1 MTCVFRFS
9 FVNIHSWPI
18 LDDIQCASALTSW
31 RIWLRIR
38 HMHSEP
44 GHSKCCYKDRACLT
58 RTRVATCM
66 CTCFATGKKTHA
78 TSKPLMVLMSGPP
91 RMLHQKYSH
100 WLYHSTGIMKC
111 CNCQPSKQS
120 LAGPRLVIHRL
131 QTWDTHQKMVK
142 GVCILYC
149 LQSSQLCL
157 SRFIFSIR
165 FSPVSSHLFIWVA
178 QSRCRWSTTK
188 WLMSS
193 LDVWKQSHEI
203 CVYKFE
209 CIVSMLPF
217 KTH

>member
-1 MTCVFRFS
+1 
-9 FVNIHSWPI
+9 
-18 LDDIQCASALTSW
+18 
-31 RIWLRIR
+31 
-38 HMHSEP
+38 MHSEP

-58 RTRVATCM
+58 RTRVATCT

-78 TSKPLMVLMSGPP
+78 TSKPLMVLMSGLP

-100 WLYHSTGIMKC
+100 WLHQKY

-131 QTWDTHQKMVK
+131 QTWDTHKKMMSTLSQKRKRAKHRNRTKKEETISMQLDWLLFSVK
-142 GVCILYC
+142 GFCILYS
-149 LQSSQLCL
+149 LQSSELCL
-157 SRFIFSIR
+157 SRFLCSIR

-193 LDVWKQSHEI
+193 LDVCKQSHEI
-203 CVYKFE
+203 WVYKFE
-209 CIVSMLPF
+209 CIVSMLPL
-217 KTH
+217 KTR

>member
-1 MTCVFRFS
+1 
-9 FVNIHSWPI
+9 
-18 LDDIQCASALTSW
+18 
-31 RIWLRIR
+31 
-38 HMHSEP
+38 MHSEP

-58 RTRVATCM
+58 RTRVATCT

-131 QTWDTHQKMVK
+131 QTWDTHKKMMSTLSQKRKRAKHRNRTKNEETSCFFSVK

-203 CVYKFE
+203 WVYKFE